1 MLELTVWHWTA
12 LALGSWLTGLG
23 KGGVPGAGIVT
34 VAVFAW
40 VLDHAGV
47 DEGVRRSVGLLLP
60 VLVSA
65 DLVAVLIYRQH
76 ADWRHLL
83 RLLPW
88 TFVGILGGYFVFDY
102 LSGDRLKTII
112 GMILLSM
119 TALHF
124 GKRFLLPS
132 QANPNVA
139 SRGELAWGV
148 ALGLLAG
155 GATMLANAA
164 GPVAALYLIV
174 MRLPKYVFLGTSAW
188 LFLIV
193 NVSKI
198 PFMVDLEIISFESFE
213 VSWKL
218 FFPAALGAWMGPWV
232 ARRLN
237 QTMFEALVWFFIVVT
252 GVKFLF

>member
-1 MLELTVWHWTA
+1 MIELSIWHWVG

-40 VLDHAGV
+40 VLDQAGV

-60 VLVSA
+60 VLVIA
-65 DLVAVLIYRQH
+65 DVVAVLIYRRH
-76 ADWRHLL
+76 ADWGHLL

-88 TFVGILGGYFVFDY
+88 TFFGILGGYFLFDQ
-102 LSGDRLKTII
+102 LSGDRLKVII
-112 GMILLSM
+112 GSILLCM

-124 GKRFLLPS
+124 GKRFLLPRAADAKES
-132 QANPNVA
+132 
-139 SRGELAWGV
+139 SRGNFIWGMV
-148 ALGLLAG
+148 LGSLAG

-174 MRLPKYVFLGTSAW
+174 MRLPKYDFLGTSAL

-198 PFMVDLEIISFESFE
+198 PFMVDLEIISFESLD
-213 VSWKL
+213 VSYRL
-218 FFPAALGAWMGPWV
+218 FLPAALGAWMGPWV
-232 ARRLN
+232 AHRLN
-237 QTMFEALVWFFIVVT
+237 QTLFEALVWIFIVAT
-252 GVKFLF
+252 GLKFLF

>member
-1 MLELTVWHWTA
+1 MLELTIWHWIA
-12 LALGSWLTGLG
+12 LALASWLTGLG

-65 DLVAVLIYRQH
+65 DVIAVLIYRQH
-76 ADWRHLL
+76 AEWRHLL

-88 TFVGILGGYFVFDY
+88 TFLGIIAGYFVFDY
-102 LSGDRLKTII
+102 LSGERLKTII
-112 GMILLSM
+112 GIILLAM
-119 TALHF
+119 TVIHF
-124 GKRFLLPS
+124 GKQFLLPGKPS
-132 QANPNVA
+132 DKST
-139 SRGELAWGV
+139 SRGELVWGIV
-148 ALGLLAG
+148 LGFLAG

-174 MRLPKYVFLGTSAW
+174 MRLPKYAFLGTSAW

-198 PFMVDLEIISFESFE
+198 PFMVDLDIISFDSFD

-237 QTMFEALVWFFIVVT
+237 QTMFEALVWIFIVVT

>member
-47 DEGVRRSVGLLLP
+47 DEGVRRAVGLLLP

-65 DLVAVLIYRQH
+65 DLVAVLIYRLH

-132 QANPNVA
+132 QANQC
-139 SRGELAWGV
+139 
-148 ALGLLAG
+148 
-155 GATMLANAA
+155 
-164 GPVAALYLIV
+164 
-174 MRLPKYVFLGTSAW
+174 
-188 LFLIV
+188 
-193 NVSKI
+193 
-198 PFMVDLEIISFESFE
+198 SF
-213 VSWKL
+213 
-218 FFPAALGAWMGPWV
+218 P
-232 ARRLN
+232 R
-237 QTMFEALVWFFIVVT
+237 
-252 GVKFLF
+252 

>member
-1 MLELTVWHWTA
+1 MLELTIWHWIA
-12 LALGSWLTGLG
+12 LALASWLTGLG

-65 DLVAVLIYRQH
+65 DVIAVLIYRQH
-76 ADWRHLL
+76 AEWRHLL

-88 TFVGILGGYFVFDY
+88 TFLGIIAGYFVFDY
-102 LSGDRLKTII
+102 LSGERLKTII
-112 GMILLSM
+112 GIILLAM
-119 TALHF
+119 TVIHF
-124 GKRFLLPS
+124 GKQFLLPGKPS
-132 QANPNVA
+132 DKST
-139 SRGELAWGV
+139 SRGELVWGIV
-148 ALGLLAG
+148 LGFLAG

-174 MRLPKYVFLGTSAW
+174 MRLPKYAFLGTSAW

-198 PFMVDLEIISFESFE
+198 PFMVDLDIISFESFD

-237 QTMFEALVWFFIVVT
+237 QTMFEALVWIFIVVT